1 MKLKQNNAMNKMK
14 QNPTRFFLLL
24 PLIAAG
30 SLFLASCSG
39 ETGLPEAE
47 EPVNVELST
56 VSVSSIG
63 SGQAFS
69 GRVES
74 NDMAN
79 LSTIVMGT
87 VQEVLAEVGQNVSK
101 GDVLLR
107 IKDDQIRAQKMQLE
121 ANKVQAAANLENT
134 RKNFNRIKNLYADES
149 ATSKELDDIT
159 AMYEIA
165 KANMEALEAGLREVD
180 EMLSYTVIRA
190 PFDGIVSR
198 KHVKAGDMASPGHPL
213 LSVSNPGSLKITASV
228 PENRVN
234 SIEEDAEITVSVGA
248 AGITNAPARL
258 LNVSRAA
265 DPVSRQFAIEAE
277 LTDPD
282 LTSNLNPGMF
292 AEIHLKT
299 DETSSVIVPKSA
311 LIKRGQL
318 SGVYTVSADNR
329 AVLRWLRLGNEFGDD
344 MEVVAGLKE
353 GETIILTAGEPLK
366 QGRLVSADQ

>member
-1 MKLKQNNAMNKMK
+1 MNKMEH
-14 QNPTRFFLLL
+14 QNPTRLFLLL
-24 PLIAAG
+24 PLIVTG

-39 ETGLPEAE
+39 ETGLPASE

-56 VSVSSIG
+56 VSVSSVG

-101 GDVLLR
+101 GDVLVR

-134 RKNFNRIKNLYADES
+134 RKNYNRIKNLYEDES

-213 LSVSNPGSLKITASV
+213 LSVANPGSLKITASV

-234 SIEEDAEITVSVGA
+234 SIEDDAEITVSVSA

-265 DPVSRQFAIEAE
+265 DPMSRQFAIEAE

-282 LTSNLNPGMF
+282 LTSALNPGMF

-299 DETSSVIVPKSA
+299 NETSSVIVPKSA
-311 LIKRGQL
+311 LISRGQL

-329 AVLRWLRLGNEFGDD
+329 AVLRWLRLGKEIGND

-353 GETIILTAGEPLK
+353 GETIILTAAEPLK